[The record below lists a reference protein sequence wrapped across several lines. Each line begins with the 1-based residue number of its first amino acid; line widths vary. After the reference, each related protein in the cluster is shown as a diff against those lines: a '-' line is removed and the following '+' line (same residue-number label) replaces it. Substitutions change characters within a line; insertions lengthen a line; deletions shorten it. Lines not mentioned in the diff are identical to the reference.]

1 MQCFETKISNKHA
14 RLLLDNSTAVACI
27 NNMGT
32 SHSVTCNQMA
42 FSIWLWCRDSNV
54 WVSAAH
60 IPGKE
65 NTAADAESRKI
76 NLDAEWKL
84 DKAVL
89 EQALAQLQAS
99 PSIDLFASRLNNQR
113 RCCVSYRAD
122 PEAHAVDAFSL
133 SWTVLDFYA
142 FPPFRLITRVL
153 QKVKRDRSTG
163 VIIVPTWPTQV
174 WWPVLMKMV
183 TGKPVQLASKVT
195 LLTAQP
201 PGEGTP
207 TASTPEATGMQDL
220 RSRYQQQGYSRRAA
234 DLLLNFLRPS
244 TQKVYNTYIHK
255 WKCYTRLNN
264 IDSMSPSEAEVANP
278 VSST

>member
-1 MQCFETKISNKHA
+1 
-14 RLLLDNSTAVACI
+14 
-27 NNMGT
+27 MGT

-42 FSIWLWCRDSNV
+42 FTIWLWCRDRHV
-54 WVSAAH
+54 WASAAH

-65 NTAADAESRKI
+65 NTAVDAESRKI

-113 RCCVSYRAD
+113 RCYVSYRAD

-133 SWTVLDFYA
+133 SWTVLEFSA
-142 FPPFRLITRVL
+142 FPPNNQSAAEGQAGQEYRGDHCSILANAGVVASLDEDDHREANP
-153 QKVKRDRSTG
+153 TG
-163 VIIVPTWPTQV
+163 IQGHIVD
-174 WWPVLMKMV
+174 
-183 TGKPVQLASKVT
+183 S
-195 LLTAQP
+195 AQP
-201 PGEGTP
+201 PGEETP

-234 DLLLNFLRPS
+234 DS
-244 TQKVYNTYIHK
+244 
-255 WKCYTRLNN
+255 C
-264 IDSMSPSEAEVANP
+264 
-278 VSST
+278 